1 MCLLVCSLV
10 PTALVDGSSWRMMLN
25 VGRVDESA
33 MPASWAASGGRLLL
47 PLGVRFDGGRAQPSD
62 GAVKFVGPRG
72 EESVAVEESD
82 GWHATEKNFL
92 GESELRFSLQIGG
105 ARRNDVSLPP
115 GRYFFRARCW
125 DDETLPDA
133 EEQVAELEREVEA
146 LSRRIDACGR
156 RLQRQGPLLGPARL
170 CFSLLAGE
178 LCSLR
183 EQRFQKLLT
192 LKSRRSRLPDGGA
205 RGLWHEPSLK
215 LRVAKQGQL
224 LMRRSDAWL
233 HPEMSEATWR
243 AAARLVLPPVRRH
256 WRLAGGD
263 DFAIVGT
270 FSWAPSADTDA

>member
-1 MCLLVCSLV
+1 MSLLVCSLA

-25 VGRVDESA
+25 VGRVDGSA

-133 EEQVAELEREVEA
+133 EEQVAELERE
-146 LSRRIDACGR
+146 
-156 RLQRQGPLLGPARL
+156 
-170 CFSLLAGE
+170 
-178 LCSLR
+178 
-183 EQRFQKLLT
+183 
-192 LKSRRSRLPDGGA
+192 
-205 RGLWHEPSLK
+205 
-215 LRVAKQGQL
+215 
-224 LMRRSDAWL
+224 
-233 HPEMSEATWR
+233 ATWR

-270 FSWAPSADTDA
+270 FSWAPSADVDA